1 MPVSLIG
8 SEAHSFWTHH
18 TPRSATPPDNYRGSA
33 TPLDSYLGSATPPD
47 SYLCSATPPDSL
59 ALPLPLTVTLAL
71 PLPLTLTLAPVP
83 AALSFPP
90 SVTAP
95 SPGLLDWP
103 GTGPWLQP
111 SCQWGWPSYSHEM
124 RSKYTSQIS
133 QLHITPIVHSHSL
146 FMCVRVVG
154 RTYACGIPRTLT
166 IY

>member
-1 MPVSLIG
+1 MTIG
-8 SEAHSFWTHH
+8 RTW
-18 TPRSATPPDNYRGSA
+18 RVLGSATPP
-33 TPLDSYLGSATPPD
+33 DSYLGSATPPD
-47 SYLCSATPPDSL
+47 SLALPLPLTVIL

-71 PLPLTLTLAPVP
+71 PLPLTVTLALPLPLTVTLAPVP

-95 SPGLLDWP
+95 SPGLWDWP

-146 FMCVRVVG
+146 FIRIRVVG
-154 RTYACGIPRTLT
+154 RRYVWGFPRTLT
-166 IY
+166 IC